1 MSNRFPPDAILLAAG
16 LGTRMRPLTDTMPK
30 PLIKVAGMPLIER
43 VLRNCLEEGLS
54 RFVVNAHYHADQ
66 IAAFVDA
73 VPVRL
78 PAAQA
83 TLSRENDQPLET
95 GGGVKKALTLID
107 TDPVLAMNTDA
118 FWPQG
123 SDRPIARMQE
133 RFARADA
140 DAVLLCVQPH
150 RALGFRRSHDFC
162 LNPKGEITNDQGA
175 PVIFAGAALLSRA
188 LFDDTPEGPF
198 SLNMLF
204 ERAHQA
210 GRLAGVL
217 LDAPWYHV
225 GDPQAL
231 DETNARL
238 KGD

>member
-1 MSNRFPPDAILLAAG
+1 MSDRFPPDVILLAAG

-30 PLIKVAGMPLIER
+30 PLIKVAGKPLIER
-43 VLRNCLEEGLS
+43 VMRNCMQEGLT
-54 RFVVNAHYHADQ
+54 RFVVNAHYRADQ

-73 VPVRL
+73 APMRVPDAEL
-78 PAAQA
+78 
-83 TLSRENDQPLET
+83 TLSREDDELLET
-95 GGGVKKALTLID
+95 GGGVKKALGIVTS
-107 TDPVLAMNTDA
+107 DPVLAMNTDA
-118 FWPQG
+118 FWQG
-123 SDRPIARMQE
+123 EDRPIARMQE

-188 LFDDTPEGPF
+188 LFNDTPESPF
-198 SLNMLF
+198 SLNLVF

-225 GDPQAL
+225 GDPEAL
-231 DETNARL
+231 DEASTRL
-238 KGD
+238 KGE